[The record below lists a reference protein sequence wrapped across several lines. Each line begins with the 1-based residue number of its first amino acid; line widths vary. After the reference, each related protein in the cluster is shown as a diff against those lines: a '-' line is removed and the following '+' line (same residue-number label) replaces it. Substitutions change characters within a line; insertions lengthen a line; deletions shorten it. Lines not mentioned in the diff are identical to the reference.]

1 MRVYKIFLMMM
12 LAAAALSCEKEKGQK
27 GEEEGGKQGGEPPEE
42 LFTIWAHLTGS
53 AASDRALV
61 IDTERFLID
70 EFDEPVHY
78 YQHSFYGRI
87 DIYTPVADFVC
98 KFTDKEI
105 RIPVNAEGNPA
116 EGMWE
121 APPEGFTREGN
132 EYVGKFSISDGVL
145 TLAGVRY
152 EKIEH
157 AYTTAPYATIST
169 TLEGNAAII
178 GAEAAVVK
186 IPFSVTPPLPWCTV
200 TAIRDRSMLLADA
213 TITWDES
220 EVSVS
225 IPAGTD
231 AGSGVVSLQA
241 EGANDLNITINRKI
255 GRVIVP
261 SVTQVTQNY
270 RYKDYDDI
278 TVTVVNPVSTYQLG
292 ARADESGQGWMD
304 AFFSSEGSDKY
315 KLHYRLEE
323 NNTGASRTGKII
335 LSYTDTYGSGEP
347 APEVTI
353 TVTQTYEA
361 PAFTFTPSAASVS
374 FLGEEVSVPVTIAG
388 ERESCWFDAGSNDS
402 WIRDVRVDTEWVEP
416 GGGDG
421 EEFTEE
427 PGESG
432 HYAYTLR
439 FTVDQ
444 NESTTPRSGTIN
456 IKYTKYYEGVL
467 ANVSYTVNQG
477 GVAPI
482 ITLDPEE
489 MTVDFHTNYS
499 ATFCYRIDYGSNNEV
514 ITTDVDWLHPYSH
527 EWNSDGE
534 TKTAKF
540 SILSENQTKEPRV
553 GHIRVT
559 DGSVWKE
566 LTVTQTGIQS
576 KIIVDNDVVTFDYN
590 RRYGTSIYYRVLDD
604 SVVWRDIQGSSNVD
618 WMQPVR
624 PYLSTEYHINIE
636 DNNSGADREG
646 ILTLSYGSEVSRVK
660 IIQTYTAPEIR
671 IENPNVSTDYTAKS
685 GVFVKCVVAWPRI
698 TVEPTYESDADWVQT
713 TAVTNGVQLSF
724 TENKTNI
731 VRSATVTVHYLDVT
745 ATINVT
751 QGIRAW
757 FDVGTGRQFAA
768 CNVGATSGEKAGTY
782 AKWADAPS
790 KITEGRLPTNQ
801 EWYDFARAFTWT
813 WEPRNGV
820 NGCVGRPNNEAYA
833 GIEYFIPAVGYY
845 STSGTLMYSGSYGYY
860 WTSDNDTSFPQT
872 AWVAVCS
879 DALSRKVDTGYYI
892 NINNRAPFRAVK

>member
-1 MRVYKIFLMMM
+1 MRGYKIFLMMM

-152 EKIEH
+152 EKVEH

-200 TAIRDRSMLLADA
+200 TAIRDRSMLLAEA

-241 EGANDLNITINRKI
+241 EGANDLNVTINRKI
-255 GRVIVP
+255 GRLIVP
-261 SVTQVTQNY
+261 SVTEVTRNY
-270 RYKDYDDI
+270 KLEEYSDI
-278 TVTVVNPVSTYQLG
+278 TFTIINPIGSSEPGV
-292 ARADESGQGWMD
+292 RVDENATDWMS
-304 AFFSSEGSDKY
+304 AFYSSEGDNTY
-315 KLHYRLEE
+315 KLYYTLGD
-323 NNTGASRTGKII
+323 NDTGASRTGKIYI
-335 LSYTDTYGSGEP
+335 TYP
-347 APEVTI
+347 DAPEVAI
-353 TVTQTYEA
+353 SVTQTFDA
-361 PAFTFTPSAASVS
+361 VGITFNPSSASVS
-374 FLGEEVSVPVTIAG
+374 FLGEGLVIPVTVTN
-388 ERESCWFDAGSNDS
+388 EREACWFDVSSSES
-402 WIRDVRVDTEWVEP
+402 WIQDVRIDTQWIEP
-416 GGGDG
+416 EEGSG

-427 PGESG
+427 PVASG
-432 HYAYTLR
+432 HYEHTLR
-439 FTVDQ
+439 CLVVQ
-444 NESTTPRSGTIN
+444 NESTTPRSGTIS
-456 IKYTKYYEGVL
+456 IKYTRTYGGAVL
-467 ANVSYTVNQG
+467 ATVSYTVNQG
-477 GVAPI
+477 GVGPV

-698 TVEPTYESDADWVQT
+698 SVEPTYESDADWVQT
-713 TAVTNGVQLSF
+713 MAVTNGVQLTF
-724 TENKTNI
+724 AENKTNI
-731 VRSATVTVHYLDVT
+731 TRSAKVTVRYLDDFT

-751 QGIRAW
+751 QGIRSW

-782 AKWADAPS
+782 AKWADAAS

-892 NINNRAPFRAVK
+892 NINNKATFRAVK